1 MMLNSSLQ
9 PGQRL
14 HGFLVKKV
22 SDIAEVRAV
31 ALELEHE
38 KTGARLLHLLA
49 DDSENLFAVAFRTP
63 PQDDTGLP
71 HILEHTVLCGSQK
84 YPVKDPFVEL
94 LKTSL
99 ATFLNA
105 MTYPDKTV
113 YPCASMN
120 EHDFFNLASVYCDA
134 VFKPIISEMHFKQE
148 GHHLEFSKPDDAT
161 SELTINGIVY
171 NEMKGVYSSLDGI
184 IESEDT
190 RRICPDNAYGLD
202 YGGDPKAIPNLT
214 YAQFKAFHQRYYHP
228 SNAYLFLYGNI
239 DTARHLEFLD
249 REYLSHYDRLAI
261 DTTIRPQP
269 RWSEPRQATI
279 PYPAAADE
287 PADGHTALTIS
298 WLTNE
303 ITDAVKSL
311 AMNVLDSYL
320 LSNAASPLRKAIID
334 AKLGEELTA
343 SGYADYL
350 RDTFFSVGIKG
361 SAPEKAQ
368 ALLDLVLKVCRD
380 EAARGFE
387 RDKVEAAF
395 QQLELSSLE
404 IKSQYPLRLMDNV
417 YRSWL
422 YDADPAYYLRVP
434 AHLQTL
440 RTHFE
445 NTPRFFETLLLQ
457 QLVDNP
463 HRVQLAFVPDAEY
476 NTRTAAEFA
485 QKMAARKAALTPA
498 QTQTILRETAELEK
512 MQITDNTPEALA
524 TLPHLNLS
532 DVNPEPIEPAS
543 EDSCV
548 DGLPFIESKI
558 FTGGID
564 YVTLSFDLRD
574 FTPQML
580 EYLPVFADAVTGM
593 GAGGLDYAAF
603 AEKEAACCSGV
614 SAVPDAFGR
623 VDDGLLPQP
632 FLFFSVHGL
641 QRQLEPMLEVFRQ
654 RILEADFTD
663 TARLHDIL
671 LQARVG
677 MHSSLIPQGNMHASL
692 QAARSLSPNIFL
704 KEQFVGFSALRL
716 FDRLADHFDP
726 AALVPQLQAI
736 QKALTNRNRLTLCA
750 GGSEASIRT
759 IKRWYAAFAAELP
772 QEPIQPR
779 AVILPAAPAM
789 AEGIATPADV
799 AFVAR
804 ALPSVPTTHPA
815 APALNLLGL
824 NLSYGYLWNEVRVR
838 RGAYGCRA
846 SHQPAQGIFTYSSYR
861 DPNINET
868 LAVYDQV
875 YSYIQNELDLSAPAV
890 EQAIIGTIKTLD
902 VPWRPAQALSALL
915 TRRLTGSTLQLR
927 REYRQ
932 RLLRLTAAEIRQA
945 AQDCLQGPEC
955 RNPVC
960 ILSSREKLQAAQKAG
975 LPLLINDL

>member
-1 MMLNSSLQ
+1 MRTTTLK

-14 HGFLVKKV
+14 HGFVVKKV
-22 SDIAEVRAV
+22 SEISEVRSLAI
-31 ALELEHE
+31 ELEHE

-49 DDSENLFAVAFRTP
+49 DDAENLFAVAFRTP

-120 EHDFFNLASVYCDA
+120 ERDFFNLASVYCDA
-134 VFKPIISEMHFKQE
+134 VFRPIISPMHFKQE
-148 GHHLEFSKPDDAT
+148 GHHLEFAEPGNPESD
-161 SELTINGIVY
+161 LTVNGIVY

-214 YAQFKAFHQRYYHP
+214 YEQFKAFHQRYYHP
-228 SNAYLFLYGNI
+228 SNALIFIYGNI
-239 DTARHLEFLD
+239 DTPRHLEFLD
-249 REYLSHYDRLAI
+249 REYLSQYERLAI
-261 DTTIRPQP
+261 DTTIHPQP
-269 RWSEPRQATI
+269 RWSEPRQATV
-279 PYPAAADE
+279 PYPAAPDE
-287 PADGHTALTIS
+287 PAEGHTAITIS

-303 ITDAVKSL
+303 ITDAVTSL
-311 AMNVLDSYL
+311 AMNVMDSYL

-334 AKLGEELTA
+334 AKIGEELTA

-350 RDTFFSVGIKG
+350 RDTFFSVGVKG
-361 SAPEKAQ
+361 SAPQKAQ
-368 ALLDLVLKVCRD
+368 ALLELVLQVCRD
-380 EAARGFE
+380 EAARGFD

-434 AHLQTL
+434 AHLRTL
-440 RTHFE
+440 REKFE
-445 NTPRFFETLLLQ
+445 QTPRFFEELLLKQ
-457 QLVDNP
+457 IVENQ
-463 HRVQLAFVPDAEY
+463 HRVQLTFVPDPAYNARAAE
-476 NTRTAAEFA
+476 EFA
-485 QKMAARKAALTPA
+485 QKMAVRKAALTPDEV
-498 QTQTILRETAELEK
+498 QTILRETRELEA
-512 MQITDNTPEALA
+512 MQTTDNTPEALA
-524 TLPHLNLS
+524 TLPRLS
-532 DVNPEPIEPAS
+532 LRDVDSEPLEPEAE
-543 EDSCV
+543 ESCV
-548 DGLPFIESKI
+548 DGLPFIESKT

-564 YVTLSFDLRD
+564 YISIAFDLRD
-574 FTPQML
+574 FTPEML
-580 EYLPVFADAVTGM
+580 ALLPVYADAVTGM
-593 GAGGLDYAAF
+593 GAAGLDYAAF

-614 SAVPDAFGR
+614 SAIPDAFGR
-623 VDDGLLPQP
+623 TDDGLVPQP

-641 QRQLEPMLEVFRQ
+641 ERQLAPMLEVFRQ
-654 RILEADFTD
+654 RILEADFSD
-663 TARLHDIL
+663 ENRLRDIL

-677 MHSSLIPQGNMHASL
+677 MRSSLIPQGNMHATL
-692 QAARSLSPNIFL
+692 QAARSLSPNLYL

-716 FDRLADHFDP
+716 FDRLADHFDA
-726 AALVPQLQAI
+726 AALIPQLQAI
-736 QKALTNRNRLTLCA
+736 QKALANRSRLTLCA
-750 GGSEASIRT
+750 GGSETSIRAV
-759 IKRWYAAFAAELP
+759 KRWYAEFASALP
-772 QEPIQPR
+772 QEPIRPQ
-779 AVILPAAPAM
+779 ALILPARPAT
-789 AEGIATPADV
+789 AEGVATPADV

-804 ALPSVPTTHPA
+804 ALPSVPATHPA

-846 SHQPAQGIFTYSSYR
+846 SHQPAQGVFTYSSYR
-861 DPNINET
+861 DPSINET
-868 LAVYDQV
+868 LATYDRVYD
-875 YSYIQNELDLSAPAV
+875 YICNDLDLSAPAV

-915 TRRLTGSTLQLR
+915 TRRLTGSTLENR
-927 REYRQ
+927 REYRR
-932 RLLRLTAAEIRQA
+932 RLLSLTADQIRQA
-945 AQDCLQGPEC
+945 ARDHLQGPEC
-955 RNPVC
+955 RQPVC
-960 ILSSREKLQAAQKAG
+960 ILSSREKLESAQAAG
-975 LPLLINDL
+975 LPLSITDL